1 VELLKSFG
9 GAGTPDPSRSIQ
21 KICMEAINTCD
32 LDFRKDLIR
41 GLVVAGGTSMLPGL
55 APRLRTEISNLLP
68 VEMSEDVDICVD
80 SQRRYA
86 AWIGGSMFASL
97 STFDQ
102 VAISKQEYEEGKA
115 DVRSLVA
122 RKTF

>member
-1 VELLKSFG
+1 M
-9 GAGTPDPSRSIQ
+9 D
-21 KICMEAINTCD
+21 AINTCD
-32 LDFRKDLIR
+32 LDFRLDLVR
-41 GLVVAGGTSMLPGL
+41 SLVVAGGTSMLPGL
-55 APRLRTEISNLLP
+55 APRLRSELSGLLQPQGEIARQ
-68 VEMSEDVDICVD
+68 VDICVD
-80 SQRRYA
+80 SQRKYA

-102 VAISKQEYEEGKA
+102 VAITRQEFEDGKA

>member
-1 VELLKSFG
+1 DLVKSV
-9 GAGTPDPSRSIQ
+9 
-21 KICMEAINTCD
+21 
-32 LDFRKDLIR
+32 
-41 GLVVAGGTSMLPGL
+41 VVAGGTSMLPNL
-55 APRLRTEISNLLP
+55 SHRLRSELTSLLP
-68 VEMSEDVDICVD
+68 AELARTVDVVSD

-102 VAISKQEYEEGKA
+102 VAITKQEYEEGKA
-115 DVRSLVA
+115 DVRNLVA